1 MGRYVL
7 RRLLLILPTLFGI
20 MVINFILVQF
30 APGGPVE
37 QAIVQAQGLDISTT
51 ASVSAPTS
59 MGPSSQSSY
68 TGSEGLDPA
77 FVARMEKAF
86 GFDKPPHERFFLM
99 LWNYVRLEFGESYF
113 QNRPVFDLVVE
124 RLPVSVSLGLWS
136 LVLIYGVSIP
146 LGVAKAV
153 RDGTAF
159 DVWSSAVV
167 FVAYAIPGF
176 LIAVVLIILFAG
188 GTYLDWF
195 PMRGIVSEHF
205 ADLTLAGKV
214 RDYFW
219 HLALPLTALTL
230 GGFATLTM
238 LTKNSFLEEI
248 SKQFVLTARSK
259 GLTEKARP
267 VRPRIPQRHPHRH
280 RRLPGRVRRPAVHRR
295 APDRGHLLHRR
306 HRPARLR
313 SRRQARL
320 PDLLRHA
327 VRVHADRPRH
337 AAHRRHRL
345 HVRRSAHRLRD
356 ARVADVP
363 NQRTATRS
371 LQVEPARVLLVL
383 DLPGAVRGLDVC
395 RVHRQRQTDRVLA
408 PGRAALPHVRHV
420 HRDPTRRRAGDRGGL
435 PRSLRGWI

>member
-1 MGRYVL
+1 MGRYVI

-20 MVINFILVQF
+20 MVINFVLVQF

-86 GFDKPPHERFFLM
+86 GFDKPPLERFFLM
-99 LWNYVRLEFGESYF
+99 LWNYVRLDFGESYF
-113 QNRPVFDLVVE
+113 QNRTVFDLVVE

-136 LVLIYGVSIP
+136 LLLIYGVSIP
-146 LGVAKAV
+146 LGMAKAV

-176 LIAVVLIILFAG
+176 LFAVVLIILFAG

-195 PMRGIVSEHF
+195 PMRGMVSEHF
-205 ADLTLAGKV
+205 GDLTPFGKV

-219 HLALPLTALTL
+219 HLALPLTALTI

-248 SKQFVLTARSK
+248 NKQFVLTARSK
-259 GLTEKARP
+259 GLTEQRVMFGHVFRNAILIVIAGFPAAFVSLLFTGALLIEVIFSIDGIGLLGYEAVVKRDYP
-267 VRPRIPQRHPHRH
+267 IFFGTLFVFTLIGLVMQLIGDIVYTIVDPRIDFEA
-280 RRLPGRVRRPAVHRR
+280 RR
-295 APDRGHLLHRR
+295 
-306 HRPARLR
+306 
-313 SRRQARL
+313 
-320 PDLLRHA
+320 
-327 VRVHADRPRH
+327 
-337 AAHRRHRL
+337 
-345 HVRRSAHRLRD
+345 
-356 ARVADVP
+356 
-363 NQRTATRS
+363 
-371 LQVEPARVLLVL
+371 
-383 DLPGAVRGLDVC
+383 
-395 RVHRQRQTDRVLA
+395 
-408 PGRAALPHVRHV
+408 
-420 HRDPTRRRAGDRGGL
+420 
-435 PRSLRGWI
+435 